1 MKFTLLSNDNELSF
15 KLKQYWDAFAPKTL
29 INNSYCYKH
38 FSSFIKFQQ
47 LHFWDGNYEVFELEI
62 SKGKGKIT
70 YEIEDMQLD
79 FKGSGKKIKIISIE
93 VNANEKTNKAK
104 IKIKAQRENSL
115 SEKLSNKLSIITN
128 KIHEKHKLLEQ
139 NKIKKINADK
149 VCLKNIIEKKV
160 KETITDEY

>member
-15 KLKQYWDAFAPKTL
+15 KLKQYWDAFSPKIL

-47 LHFWDGNYEVFELEI
+47 LHFWENNYEVFELEI

-79 FKGSGKKIKIISIE
+79 FKGSGKKIKIVSIE
-93 VNANEKTNKAK
+93 VSSNEETKKAK
-104 IKIKAQRENSL
+104 IKIRAQRELSL
-115 SEKLSNKLSIITN
+115 SEKFSNKFSTIAN
-128 KIHEKHKLLEQ
+128 KIHEKQKLSKQ
-139 NKIKKINADK
+139 NKLNKINADK
-149 VCLKNIIEKKV
+149 THLENIIEKKA
-160 KETITDEY
+160 KETITNEY